1 MTCVSRNLGNFSLV
15 VIIPHYLSDVASR
28 SMTDARSDCESAA
41 ASESAA
47 APATALRRSAASDV
61 VAIAVVAR
69 ASSSRNLLHE
79 FDGRCLSNSLGRSVA
94 VAPLRIR
101 SSFSGIRALE
111 FNFLRADM
119 RFYVVPQDARYV

>member
-47 APATALRRSAASDV
+47 APAAAPRRSAASDV
-61 VAIAVVAR
+61 VAIAVVVR

-79 FDGRCLSNSLGRSVA
+79 FDGRCLSHSLALGRSPQCA
-94 VAPLRIR
+94 SARAPLAFGHWNSI
-101 SSFSGIRALE
+101 SSELT
-111 FNFLRADM
+111 
-119 RFYVVPQDARYV
+119 